1 MKKSTLVT
9 AGCLLT
15 PILLLAL
22 AGSLSGAPVFTRI
35 ATLLM
40 INLILVLGLQVFM
53 GNSGIL
59 SFAHIALMAIG
70 AYASSVFS
78 IPLQM
83 RGMVLPELYEPVRE
97 LVLSPVVAILFGGM
111 MATAVAALVSYPLM
125 RLSDA
130 AAVITSFALL
140 MVIYTITV
148 NWSQVTNGPRTL
160 FGVPAFSTLPIVAAV
175 AALAV
180 VAALAFRQ
188 TRTGL
193 LLRALRDDELAA
205 VAMGAHPSL
214 VRWRGF
220 IASALFAGLAGGL
233 WAHFITS
240 FQPNAFYLKE
250 TFVILA
256 MLVIG
261 GAGTVSG
268 AVLGTFVVTLSF
280 EGLRLMETL
289 INTSG
294 LLPLRLVGL
303 TEIVLAIAMIFVLV
317 LRPGGL
323 LNAREIGE
331 ILAQR
336 RPSRL
341 PTPVTGEAP

>member
-1 MKKSTLVT
+1 MKKSTLLT
-9 AGCLLT
+9 AICLLA
-15 PILLLAL
+15 PVLLLAL
-22 AGSLSGAPVFTRI
+22 LASIPGYPVFTRV
-35 ATLLM
+35 ATLLL

-59 SFAHIALMAIG
+59 SFAHIAFMAIG

-83 RGMVLPELYEPVRE
+83 RAMVLPDLYEPVKE
-97 LVLSPVVAILFGGM
+97 LVLSPPVAILFGGL
-111 MATAVAALVSYPLM
+111 MATLVAALVSYPLM

-148 NWSQVTNGPRTL
+148 NWSEVTNGPRTL
-160 FGVPAFSTLPIVAAV
+160 FGVPGVTTLPV
-175 AALAV
+175 AALVAGAAIL
-180 VAALAFRQ
+180 AALSFRQ

-205 VAMGAHPSL
+205 VAMGAHPSR

-220 IASALFAGLAGGL
+220 VASALFAGIAGGL

-240 FQPNAFYLKE
+240 FQPSAFYLKE
-250 TFVILA
+250 TFLILA

-261 GAGTVSG
+261 GAGSVSG
-268 AVLGTFVVTLSF
+268 AVLGTFLVTLSF
-280 EGLRLMETL
+280 EGLRMVETTV
-289 INTSG
+289 NTSG
-294 LLPLRLVGL
+294 VLPLRLVGL
-303 TEIVLAIAMIFVLV
+303 TEIVLALAMILVLS

-323 LNAREIGE
+323 IGVREIGE
-331 ILAQR
+331 VLT
-336 RPSRL
+336 RPRAGKSDL
-341 PTPVTGEAP
+341 S

>member
-9 AGCLLT
+9 AFYLMLPIFVLT
-15 PILLLAL
+15 LA
-22 AGSLSGAPVFTRI
+22 AGLVGYPVFTRI
-35 ATLLM
+35 ATLLL

-59 SFAHIALMAIG
+59 SFAHIAFMAIG
-70 AYASSVFS
+70 AYAASVFS

-97 LVLSPVVAILFGGM
+97 IVLSPVAAILFGGLV
-111 MATAVAALVSYPLM
+111 ATLVAALVSYPLM

-140 MVIYTITV
+140 MVIHTITV

-160 FGVPAFSTLPIVAAV
+160 FGVPAFTTLPVVAAV
-175 AALAV
+175 AAVAV
-180 VAALAFRQ
+180 AAALAFRQ

-205 VAMGAHPSL
+205 VAMGAHPSRI
-214 VRWRGF
+214 RWGGF
-220 IASALFAGLAGGL
+220 VASALFAGIAGGL

-261 GAGTVSG
+261 GAGSVSG
-268 AVLGTFVVTLSF
+268 AVLGTFLVTLSF
-280 EGLRLMETL
+280 EGLRLVETL
-289 INTSG
+289 INTSEI
-294 LLPLRLVGL
+294 LPLRLVGL
-303 TEIVLAIAMIFVLV
+303 TEIVLALAMIFVLV

-323 LNAREIGE
+323 MGAREIGE
-331 ILAQR
+331 VLALR
-336 RPSRL
+336 RHRPDLS
-341 PTPVTGEAP
+341 

>member
-1 MKKSTLVT
+1 MNKSTPIT
-9 AGCLLT
+9 ALCLLV
-15 PILLLAL
+15 PILAL
-22 AGSLSGAPVFTRI
+22 ALFAGLAGYPVFARI
-35 ATLLM
+35 ATLLL

-59 SFAHIALMAIG
+59 SFAHIAFMAIG

-83 RGMVLPELYEPVRE
+83 RGMVLPELYEPISE
-97 LVLSPVVAILFGGM
+97 LTLSPTVAILFGGL
-111 MATAVAALVSYPLM
+111 MATLIAALVSYPLM

-140 MVIYTITV
+140 MVIHTITV

-160 FGVPAFSTLPIVAAV
+160 FGVPAFTTLPVVAVV

-180 VAALAFRQ
+180 LAALAFRQ

-205 VAMGAHPSL
+205 VAMGAHPSRI
-214 VRWRGF
+214 RWCGF
-220 IASALFAGLAGGL
+220 VVSALFAGIAGGL

-250 TFVILA
+250 TFLILA

-261 GAGTVSG
+261 GAGSVTG
-268 AVLGTFVVTLSF
+268 AVLGTFLVTLSF
-280 EGLRLMETL
+280 EGLRLTETM
-289 INTSG
+289 INTSN

-303 TEIVLAIAMIFVLV
+303 TEIVLALAMIMVLV
-317 LRPGGL
+317 LRPSGL
-323 LNAREIGE
+323 MGAREIGE
-331 ILAQR
+331 LLISR
-336 RPSRL
+336 RRRTPDL
-341 PTPVTGEAP
+341 P